1 VKFSVLASGSRANC
15 AVIEHESKLILIDN
29 GLGPVLLKKRLE
41 SIGLSIDNVV
51 ATILTHTHC
60 DHLNQAT
67 VRRLGVPV
75 WCRAEH
81 AEDFDEPADLHYY
94 TDESFSPTDGVQV
107 KPIHLFHDSP
117 ATHGF
122 RIEADGKSI
131 GYIADTGAWTIRMAK
146 MLAGVDLLI
155 IESNHDV
162 DMQRTSDR
170 PPSLIDR
177 VLSNLGHLS
186 NTQSAEFVRK
196 ITELG
201 VAPKRIIAAHVSHS
215 CNDDEKIRAAHSS
228 DVVIA
233 TQDAATDLLEV

>member
-15 AVIEHESKLILIDN
+15 AVIEHQGKLLLIDN
-29 GLGPVLLKKRLE
+29 GLGPVLLRKRLE
-41 SIGLSIDNVV
+41 SIGLSVDNVV

-67 VRRLGVPV
+67 VKRLGVPV

-81 AEDFDEPADLHYY
+81 AEGFDESASLHHY
-94 TDESFSPTDGVQV
+94 TDESFSPTDGITVT
-107 KPIHLFHDSP
+107 PIHLFHDSP

-122 RIEADGKSI
+122 RIDVDDKSI
-131 GYIADTGAWTIRMAK
+131 GYVADTGAWTIRMARR
-146 MLAGVDLLI
+146 LAGVDILA

-162 DMQRTSDR
+162 DLQKTSDR

-186 NTQSAEFVRK
+186 NEQSAAFVRK
-196 ITELG
+196 IIELG
-201 VAPKRIIAAHVSHS
+201 SAPKRIIVTHISHS
-215 CNDDEKIRAAHSS
+215 CNDEQKIRSAH
-228 DVVIA
+228 DYEVVIA
-233 TQDAATDLLEV
+233 TQNEATELFEM